1 MVVLDHRLR
10 PGHGNRIF
18 RVPFVAGVLLALLH
32 AVPALAD
39 EYEVELALQLAN
51 PVAALIS
58 VPLQLNY
65 ESDIGPVDD
74 GDRWFLN
81 VQPVIP
87 FDLSPRWN
95 LISRT
100 ILPVVSQQD
109 IFPGA
114 GSQTGLGDTVQS
126 FFLSPKAPTANGW
139 IWGAGPALLLPTGT
153 DDLLTRDKWGAG
165 PTVVFLKQANGWT
178 RGVLA
183 NHIWSYAGE
192 SDRDDV
198 NASFVQPFLTY
209 TTPTSWSYSL
219 TSEATYDWDAEEW
232 AVPVNFNVAKVTR
245 VGTQMLSIGGG
256 VRYWANDT
264 ANGPEGFGFRL
275 NLTLLFPR

>member
-1 MVVLDHRLR
+1 MVVLNGLPHKDHGQRALR
-10 PGHGNRIF
+10 I
-18 RVPFVAGVLLALLH
+18 PFVGGVLLALLN
-32 AVPALAD
+32 AAPALAD
-39 EYEVELALQLAN
+39 EYEVDLALQLAN

-100 ILPVVSQQD
+100 ILPVITQQD

-114 GSQTGLGDTVQS
+114 GTQTGLGDAVQS

-139 IWGAGPALLLPTGT
+139 IWGAGPALLLPTGS

-165 PTVVFLKQANGWT
+165 PTMVFLKQANGWT

-183 NHIWSYAGE
+183 NHVWSFAGE
-192 SDRDDV
+192 DDRDDV
-198 NASFVQPFLTY
+198 NATFLQPFLTY

-219 TSEATYDWDAEEW
+219 TSESSYDWDAEEW
-232 AVPVNFNVAKVTR
+232 AVPVNLTVTKLTR
-245 VGTQMLSIGGG
+245 LGTQLLSIGGG
-256 VRYWANDT
+256 VRYWVNDT

>member
-1 MVVLDHRLR
+1 MVVLNGLPHKDHGQRALR
-10 PGHGNRIF
+10 I
-18 RVPFVAGVLLALLH
+18 PFVGGVLLALLN
-32 AVPALAD
+32 AAPALAD
-39 EYEVELALQLAN
+39 DYEVDLALQLAN

-100 ILPVVSQQD
+100 ILPVITQQD

-114 GSQTGLGDTVQS
+114 GTQTGLGDAVQS

-139 IWGAGPALLLPTGT
+139 IWGAGPALLLPTGS

-165 PTVVFLKQANGWT
+165 PTMVFLKQANGWT

-183 NHIWSYAGE
+183 NHVWSFAGE
-192 SDRDDV
+192 DDRDDV
-198 NASFVQPFLTY
+198 NATFLQPFLTY

-219 TSEATYDWDAEEW
+219 TSESSYDWDAEEW
-232 AVPVNFNVAKVTR
+232 AVPVNLTVTKLTR
-245 VGTQMLSIGGG
+245 LGTQLLSIGGG
-256 VRYWANDT
+256 VRYWVNDT